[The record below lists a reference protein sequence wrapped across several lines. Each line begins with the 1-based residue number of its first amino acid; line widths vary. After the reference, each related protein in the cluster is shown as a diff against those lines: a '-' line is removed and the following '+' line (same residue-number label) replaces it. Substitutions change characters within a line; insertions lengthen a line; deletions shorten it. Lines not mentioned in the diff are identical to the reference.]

1 MQTNGVSHETPYRGA
16 NQEKKKA
23 AECQNTLQ
31 PFLILFSGILNIGNS
46 PA

>member
-1 MQTNGVSHETPYRGA
+1 METNGVSHETPYWGA

-23 AECQNTLQ
+23 AECQNTLRLS
-31 PFLILFSGILNIGNS
+31 LILFSSVFNSGNS